1 MNTKRRAAKKGA
13 SHATKRRQARRA
25 ARPAR
30 RRKRWIT
37 PAQARQLAARH
48 VMPAMFDGA
57 TVRDSEEVRWG
68 LYGVRRKDVWVVFPQ
83 IERVSSGFRPSTVV
97 VVCKRT
103 GRVLYAGS
111 AMDEG

>member
-1 MNTKRRAAKKGA
+1 MKTKRRAVKKGA
-13 SHATKRRQARRA
+13 GHAAKRTQARRA
-25 ARPAR
+25 GRPAR
-30 RRKRWIT
+30 RRKGWIT
-37 PAQARQLAARH
+37 PAQARRLAARH

-57 TVRDSEEVRWG
+57 PVRDGADVRWG
-68 LYGVRRKDVWVVFPQ
+68 FYNMRRKDVWVVFPQ
-83 IERVSSGFRPSTVV
+83 VERALSTVCPSSAV